1 MWLRLRRRFTDL
13 TDEVRHVRPPRFLHK
28 DGIVRPYV
36 HLEAEGND
44 TLKVLILAITSACRS
59 LLKRK
64 EQVFGVRFLP
74 PAISASCHCNVR
86 VHCTYMVV
94 VVVQDIDKGHY
105 AESDQYV
112 AHAVVT
118 KDRKNVFL
126 ATDK

>member
-1 MWLRLRRRFTDL
+1 MRVDRCLN
-13 TDEVRHVRPPRFLHK
+13 
-28 DGIVRPYV
+28 I
-36 HLEAEGND
+36 
-44 TLKVLILAITSACRS
+44 
-59 LLKRK
+59 
-64 EQVFGVRFLP
+64 EQVFGVRFLRTVMYVY
-74 PAISASCHCNVR
+74 IVYCVT
-86 VHCTYMVV
+86 VVV

>member
-1 MWLRLRRRFTDL
+1 MY
-13 TDEVRHVRPPRFLHK
+13 VY
-28 DGIVRPYV
+28 IVYCV
-36 HLEAEGND
+36 
-44 TLKVLILAITSACRS
+44 TV
-59 LLKRK
+59 
-64 EQVFGVRFLP
+64 
-74 PAISASCHCNVR
+74 
-86 VHCTYMVV
+86 VV